1 VQKANRKVAVKSFSD
16 FVCAGVSDVDI
27 LKARKKAAERK
38 QVRKT
43 TEPAQPTE
51 ASQIPEEPRSSPEAG
66 PVQAAAP
73 QIATTEAVA
82 VDEPPTETVPDD
94 APEETAAQEIELLSF
109 RLGEEAYTVLVKDVQ
124 EVLKVRDLTLVPNA
138 PSYVLGV
145 TSLRGTML
153 PVIDLC
159 KRLGLP
165 VGARDEKARIIVVSL
180 EDENVGLIVDR
191 VTGVLRILPEALKPT
206 PENIA
211 QGAEFLRGIVR
222 KDDILYIVLDLEK
235 TVEA

>member
-1 VQKANRKVAVKSFSD
+1 M
-16 FVCAGVSDVDI
+16 DI

-38 QVRKT
+38 QERKK
-43 TEPAQPTE
+43 TEPARPPVAQP
-51 ASQIPEEPRSSPEAG
+51 IPEEPLPSAEAG
-66 PVQAAAP
+66 PAQVAAS
-73 QIATTEAVA
+73 QILKSEAVT
-82 VDEPPTETVPDD
+82 VEKPPTRMALDD
-94 APEETAAQEIELLSF
+94 APEETTTHEIELLSF

-138 PSYVLGV
+138 PSYIIGV

-165 VGARDEKARIIVVSL
+165 PGARDEKSRIIVVSL
-180 EDENVGLIVDR
+180 DDENLGLIVDR
-191 VTGVLRILPEALKPT
+191 VTGVLRIMPEAIKPT
-206 PENIA
+206 PENIE

-222 KDDILYIVLDLEK
+222 KDDILYILLDLEK
-235 TVEA
+235 AVRT